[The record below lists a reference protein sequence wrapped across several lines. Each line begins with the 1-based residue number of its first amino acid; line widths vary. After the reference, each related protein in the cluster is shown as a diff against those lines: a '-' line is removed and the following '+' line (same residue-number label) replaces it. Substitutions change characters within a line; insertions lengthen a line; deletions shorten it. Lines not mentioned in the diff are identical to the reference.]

1 MVGPLAD
8 DANVQFT
15 TGLVA
20 AVVEPRPVVADLV
33 TWGLL
38 GGRRT
43 LVDTPARF
51 LRRFLGRFLMAWR
64 TIGRK
69 KVSRNEKGLFE
80 AVEGV
85 APLHETQFQCMEN
98 FVMERADR

>member
-33 TWGLL
+33 TL
-38 GGRRT
+38 G
-43 LVDTPARF
+43 DTPARF
-51 LRRFLGRFLMAWR
+51 IGRFLMAWR
-64 TIGRK
+64 TNGRK
-69 KVSRNEKGLFE
+69 KVSRNEKELFE

>member
-20 AVVEPRPVVADLV
+20 AVLVPRPVVADLV

-43 LVDTPARF
+43 LVVTPA
-51 LRRFLGRFLMAWR
+51 RFLGRFLVAWR
-64 TIGRK
+64 TNGRK

-85 APLHETQFQCMEN
+85 APLHDTQLQCMEN
-98 FVMERADR
+98 FVMVHADR

>member
-1 MVGPLAD
+1 MVVGPLAD

-51 LRRFLGRFLMAWR
+51 LGRFLMAWR
-64 TIGRK
+64 TNGRK
-69 KVSRNEKGLFE
+69 KVSRNEKELFE